1 MLKYNDIFY
10 DEFQIFQI
18 FHSSVCDHE
27 LLLFYEDLKT
37 HEYVYKELF
46 VDCDSKLITWLIGV

>member
-18 FHSSVCDHE
+18 FYSSIQDRE
-27 LLLFYEDLKT
+27 LLFYEDLKT

-46 VDCDSKLITWLIGV
+46 VSCNSKLITWLIGI

>member
-18 FHSSVCDHE
+18 LYSLVCDRE
-27 LLLFYEDLKT
+27 LLFYEDLKT

-46 VDCDSKLITWLIGV
+46 VDCNSKLITWLIGI